1 MSDEPP
7 ARPPSHSKVNPFLV
21 FAIVAAVAVASFFFF
36 VFVVENPVTEICP
49 GCPGSAPL
57 GTNLAVGNATELA
70 CTSGNTFVATGCMS
84 SHTRGNVDVLGSA
97 VTFGDVAFAIVNA
110 SGIVFASGNGLGF
123 TVLSASG
130 QVLTQFQAHD
140 GYLSMNSSSWT
151 YENGSASST
160 PILTSDL
167 IVVDFG
173 TMPVRGL
180 ILEVLAVGGGFSG
193 TVQSNP
199 FAVLP

>member
-7 ARPPSHSKVNPFLV
+7 SRSPPHSKVNPFLV
-21 FAIVAAVAVASFFFF
+21 LAIVAAVAVASFFF
-36 VFVVENPVTEICP
+36 VFVVENPVTEICH
-49 GCPGSAPL
+49 GCPASAPL
-57 GTNLAVGNATELA
+57 GTNMAVGNATELA
-70 CTSGNTFVATGCMS
+70 CAPGNTFVATGCMS
-84 SHTRGNVDVLGSA
+84 GHTRGNVDVVGSA
-97 VTFGDVAFAIVNA
+97 VTFGDIAFAIINA
-110 SGIVFASGNGLGF
+110 SGTVFASGNGLGF

-130 QVLTQFQAHD
+130 QVLTQFQARD

-151 YENGSASST
+151 YENGSVSST

-180 ILEVLAVGGGFSG
+180 ILEVRAVGVGFSG

-199 FAVLP
+199 FVILP